1 MSYQRLAQALLNGRS
16 YFGSALRALQ
26 GLPVR
31 HKYCFPIVKLIAEK
45 KIGPILILE
54 IGSWAGASAV
64 SWAKAVRNFHR
75 SGLVTCIDPWRPYFD
90 LKADRSRHYADMDD
104 AAKTGDIFKLFLH
117 NLKAE
122 RIDDMVDYRI
132 GDSRL
137 ILPSLPPDSYD
148 IIYIDGS
155 HQFED
160 VLCDIQ
166 YAKRLVK
173 SDGVICGDDLELQ
186 KFQVDQSEHEQL
198 LRSKQDYSYSTRAGT
213 NYHPGVTEGI
223 ALEFQSVSVWDGF
236 WAVKRIGGD
245 WQQIEL
251 KNAEDL
257 KVPSH
262 ILSGV
267 AAEELK
273 EHGET
278 SLYNLLEIEGRFLA
292 VSKSIGKADVL
303 SERLGERELEP
314 IVLEAVTLD
323 EVRSKAERVESL
335 SSQPTPQLCGE
346 GWGFNFVKMG
356 NGYLAIAKSLGPTD
370 LLIERLG
377 ERDLPPVLFRGESLE
392 EVKEKIHGG

>member
-1 MSYQRLAQALLNGRS
+1 M
-16 YFGSALRALQ
+16 
-26 GLPVR
+26 
-31 HKYCFPIVKLIAEK
+31 
-45 KIGPILILE
+45 E

-64 SWAKAVRNFHR
+64 SWAKAVRNIHR
-75 SGLVTCIDPWRPYFD
+75 SGRVTCIDHWRPYFD

-104 AAKTGDIFKLFLH
+104 AAKSSDIFKLFLH

-137 ILPSLPPDSYD
+137 ILPSLPPNSYD

-160 VLCDIQ
+160 LLSDIQ
-166 YAKRLVK
+166 YAKQVVK
-173 SDGVICGDDLELQ
+173 TDGVICGDDLELQ

-198 LRSKQDYSYSTRAGT
+198 LRTKQDHSYTTRAGT
-213 NYHPGVTEGI
+213 NYHPGVTEGV
-223 ALEFQSVSVWDGF
+223 ALEFQSVSVLDGF

-251 KNAEDL
+251 QNAGDL

-267 AAEELK
+267 AAEEVK

-278 SLYNLLEIEGRFLA
+278 SLYNLLEVEGRFLV

-303 SERLGERELEP
+303 SERLGEREMEP
-314 IVLEAVTLD
+314 TILEAVTLD
-323 EVRSKAERVESL
+323 EVRSKADRVESL
-335 SSQPTPQLCGE
+335 SSRPTPQLCGE

-356 NGYLAIAKSLGPTD
+356 DGYLSVAKSLGPTN

-377 ERDLPPVLFRGESLE
+377 ERELPPVLFRGKSLE
-392 EVKEKIHGG
+392 EVKEKSMGVRSGIPRPVIGEEEPYGAE